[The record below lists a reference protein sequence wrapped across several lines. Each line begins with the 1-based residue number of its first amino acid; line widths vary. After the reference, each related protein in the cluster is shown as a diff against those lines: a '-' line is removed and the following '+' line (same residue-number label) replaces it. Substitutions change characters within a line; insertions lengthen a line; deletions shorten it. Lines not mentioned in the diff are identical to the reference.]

1 MRSMTRVKKPAVG
14 KVASMPRP
22 RVAKLPELPKLP
34 KAGSAAGG
42 AMKRGGAV
50 AARSVR

>member
-1 MRSMTRVKKPAVG
+1 MRSMTRVRKPAVG

-22 RVAKLPELPKLP
+22 RVAKLPELPKIP
-34 KAGSAAGG
+34 RAG